1 MNKLKQ
7 RLFYENSYCTIEHF
21 ISDNSEKINVLSVS
35 KKKNELVITDRN
47 QYKTPEEVLTS
58 FKTQKHSYLVIN
70 NQQVLSKKV
79 NIVDEDE
86 RLVVRNT
93 FPNIV
98 LDDFYY
104 EMYSNKESTFIAICR
119 KNYVDELIKKY
130 QKLKISIIGFSL
142 GNLLVQQLLP
152 FYERSL
158 YTSNAYVTINNKQI
172 EEINK
177 IEVQEETYSINDLNI
192 ANNEVLG
199 LAGVL
204 SVFFDK
210 SIFQKGLEEQN
221 SRLLKDFTS
230 KKLFDI
236 SLKAGLGFL
245 FVILLINFVL
255 FSSYNSKVNELNE
268 HVVLNKTQKEFLL
281 RLKKEIAQKE
291 KVVKSLET
299 ASLSNVS
306 RYLDIIAQEIPNT
319 ILLKELKYQPIK
331 SQVKKDKPILA
342 DEKNILVKGIT
353 KSNEDFL
360 TLVSNLKKND
370 WIENITIIKYGKEK
384 TANSLFELL
393 IHIAD
398 E

>member
-7 RLFYENSYCTIEHF
+7 RLFYKNSYCTIEHF
-21 ISDNSEKINVLSVS
+21 ISDNSEKINVLNVS
-35 KKKNELVITDRN
+35 KKKNELVITNRN
-47 QYKTPEEVLTS
+47 QYKTPKEVLTS
-58 FKTQKHSYLVIN
+58 FKTQKHSYLIIN

-79 NIVDEDE
+79 NIFDEDE
-86 RLVVRNT
+86 RLVLRNT

-104 EMYSNKESTFIAICR
+104 EMYSNNESTFVAICR

-142 GNLLVQQLLP
+142 GNLSVQQLLP

-158 YTSNAYVTINNKQI
+158 YTSNAYVTINNKRV
-172 EEINK
+172 EEISK
-177 IEVQEETYSINDLNI
+177 LEVQEETYSINDLSI

-204 SVFFDK
+204 SVFFNK

-245 FVILLINFVL
+245 FVVLLINFVL

-360 TLVSNLKKND
+360 RLVSNLKKND
-370 WIENITIIKYGKEK
+370 WVENITIIKYGKEK

>member
-7 RLFYENSYCTIEHF
+7 RLFYKNSYCTIEHF
-21 ISDNSEKINVLSVS
+21 ISDNSEKINVLNVS

-98 LDDFYY
+98 LGDFYY

-130 QKLKISIIGFSL
+130 QKLKISIVGFSL
-142 GNLLVQQLLP
+142 GNLSVQQLLP

-158 YTSNAYVTINNKQI
+158 YTSNAYVAINNKRV
-172 EEINK
+172 EEISK
-177 IEVQEETYSINDLNI
+177 LEVKEETYSINDLSI

-221 SRLLKDFTS
+221 SRLLKSFTS

-236 SLKAGLGFL
+236 SLKVGLGFL
-245 FVILLINFVL
+245 FIVLLINFLL

-268 HVVLNKTQKEFLL
+268 YVVLNKTQKEFLL

-306 RYLDIIAQEIPNT
+306 RYLDIIAKEIPNT

-342 DEKNILVKGIT
+342 DEKNILIKGIT

-360 TLVSNLKKND
+360 RLVSSLKKND
-370 WIENITIIKYGKEK
+370 WVENITIIKYGKEK

-393 IHIAD
+393 IHIGD